1 MKSPVKKNESFL
13 SDLLARISLLKLYG
27 NDLVGRNSSSLDD
40 VGDGES
46 SDESADEKSII
57 EDERDFIDNTNAAPC
72 DPESSKLGFVFWVL
86 GVFCFLPAILWLIGG
101 NLFNS
106 AAFAGSALFCLV
118 VATVLDFLAKIAS
131 RLERIN
137 NKFEAVLT
145 SVDTGTD

>member
-46 SDESADEKSII
+46 ADEKSII
-57 EDERDFIDNTNAAPC
+57 EDEGDFIDDTNAAPSE
-72 DPESSKLGFVFWVL
+72 PESSKLGFVFWVL
-86 GVFCFLPAILWLIGG
+86 GVFCFLPAILFLTDG
-101 NLFNS
+101 NFPKF
-106 AAFAGSALFCLV
+106 AAFAGSALSCLV
-118 VATVLDFLAKIAS
+118 VATVLNFLAKIAS

-145 SVDTGTD
+145 SVDTGRD